1 MYAMEQKTERKML
14 TKAEYERLCRE
25 VCASLKASASDEVDE
40 DAYWWN
46 ICQRVYHRLD
56 EEFGFMPIENV
67 PRGDVYR
74 RNIQQLVHNHQSESF
89 DTLAIPSKYINEA
102 LGKAHG

>member
-1 MYAMEQKTERKML
+1 MEQSTERKIL

-25 VCASLKASASDEVDE
+25 ACASLKASVTDGVAE
-40 DAYWWN
+40 DSYWWS
-46 ICQRVYHRLD
+46 ICQRVYHYLD
-56 EEFGFMPIENV
+56 VEFMFIPIENA

-74 RNIQQLVHNHQSESF
+74 YNLQQLVHNRQSESF

-102 LGKAHG
+102 LGKTHS